1 MITNLITGV
10 LMAVSGRPQEECREL
25 DRDLFNGLG
34 LDSLGLMET
43 VTALEKVTRSTIPD
57 EVTGQL
63 RTVGDLHEAVK
74 RCASGVV
81 CRIEQ
86 AEEYLRGHTSLHF
99 ERAGRFRAASERL
112 RSSGLDD
119 TDILV
124 DLGAGLTELDYYLR
138 GEYGWRGRY
147 VPLDAWVDGTF
158 DLDTWRPAR
167 PVGWYAALEVLEH
180 LRDPEDLV
188 RRMKESA
195 LKGVVVTTPNS
206 DVVDVL
212 AQDPTHVTPLD
223 EKTLQS
229 WGMRTSLHNMYGQY
243 QDGICGL
250 WRKE

>member
-1 MITNLITGV
+1 MITHLVTGT
-10 LMAVSGRPQEECREL
+10 LMAISGRPQTECA
-25 DRDLFNGLG
+25 DLGRHLFTDLG
-34 LDSLGLMET
+34 MDSLGLMET
-43 VTALEKVTRSTIPD
+43 VTALEKVAGCTIPD

-63 RTVGDLHEAVK
+63 ATVGDLHAAVS
-74 RCASGVV
+74 RCASGAGS
-81 CRIEQ
+81 RIAQ
-86 AEEYLRGHTSLHF
+86 AEEYLRGHTSAHF
-99 ERAGRFRAASERL
+99 ERAGRFRAASERM
-112 RSSGLDD
+112 RASGLDD

-124 DLGAGLTELDYYLR
+124 DLGAGFTELDYYLR
-138 GEYGWRGRY
+138 AEYGWRGRY

-180 LRDPEDLV
+180 LTDPEGLV

-223 EKTLQS
+223 EKTLQR
-229 WGMRTSLHNMYGQY
+229 WGMTTSLHNFYGQY
-243 QDGICGL
+243 QDGVLGL
-250 WRKE
+250 WRKD